1 MRINPSSPALP
12 PDAEAER
19 EALKK
24 ACVDFEAIF
33 LAQIWKKMASQ
44 AREIGGKKDGDRP
57 FGPMEDLALEMSSE
71 VLAGQDGNG
80 LWRVLYDSLVPSL
93 PKDEKTHG

>member
-1 MRINPSSPALP
+1 MDIKPLVGVTPA
-12 PDAEAER
+12 DGISER
-19 EALKK
+19 DSLKK

-44 AREIGGKKDGDRP
+44 AREISGKKDEDRP
-57 FGPMEDLALEMSSE
+57 FGAMEDLSIEMSSE

-80 LWRVLYDSLVPSL
+80 LWKVLYDSLAASL
-93 PKDEKTHG
+93 PKDEEKQG